1 MHVIKRGE
9 TLSKNQIT
17 MVELMRRN
25 QIKRAINKRVFGI
38 HEMNT
43 STVKDEELEKGS
55 VNVPQPSV
63 VDVRRG
69 DVKIHNEYETN
80 KVNEIYNVIQYRI
93 NINQY
98 SNMGFNQV

>member
-1 MHVIKRGE
+1 
-9 TLSKNQIT
+9 
-17 MVELMRRN
+17 
-25 QIKRAINKRVFGI
+25 
-38 HEMNT
+38 MNT